1 MNAYIKRVRKKN
13 LISEASVCSSKVHS
27 RKSVLIAASVAS
39 MIDQFNMPN
48 IELLMGLGFDVD
60 VAANFINGSTCTDK
74 KIRELIERL
83 DKLGADCYQIDFS
96 REVTNFRAIITAFR
110 QLDDLMSGKSVPIN
124 GTGHHRA
131 GCDRKYAF
139 VHLHSPIAGAI
150 GRITA
155 GKYGIKTIYTAHGF
169 HFYHGS
175 PKKNWLIFYPAEWG
189 LGWITD
195 VLITI
200 NREDYRRAKREFHA
214 KKTVYV
220 PGVGIDTEKFSSGLV
235 DSEEKRKELGVSPDA
250 ILILSA
256 GELIPRKNHET
267 VIRALAQIQNAD
279 VQYYI
284 AGKGVLEQTL
294 KTLVQDLNLSD
305 QVHFLGFRTDV
316 SELCQAADLFIF
328 PSQQEKLPL
337 ELMEAVACRTPV
349 VCSNIRGNT
358 GFITDRAYLFD
369 QNCLDDVAGVLKR
382 LLVSRDEIRTAA
394 SAAVKH
400 NRDLLK
406 ACDLKAADKK
416 MKHLS
421 EGLGSPLYK
430 RLNALMI
437 RKNLDEQ
444 YGMDDGDIVLLSVGE
459 LNENKNH
466 KVVIEA
472 LGLMRERSRHLHYF
486 IAGRGKL
493 HHELARLAK
502 KLGVNLHLLGFRS
515 DVPDLLKAAD
525 IFILPSVR
533 EGLNVS
539 LMEAMSSGL
548 PCIAGDIRGNRD
560 LFREHESRYLVN
572 SQNPCEFAKAIEK
585 LERIISNQSYRADYS
600 VIKEIDKR
608 TVDKLMKKIYRNTG
622 NRNSRVRAAEYNGD

>member
-1 MNAYIKRVRKKN
+1 M
-13 LISEASVCSSKVHS
+13 HS

-48 IELLMGLGFDVD
+48 IELLMSLGFHVD

-74 KIRELIERL
+74 KIRELIEQL

-96 REVTNFRAIITAFR
+96 REVTNFRAIIKAFR
-110 QLDDLMSGKSVPIN
+110 QLDDLMSGKAAPIN
-124 GTGHHRA
+124 GARHHRMES
-131 GCDRKYAF
+131 GQKYAF
-139 VHLHSPIAGAI
+139 VHLHSPIGGAI

-155 GKYGIKTIYTAHGF
+155 RKYGIKTIYTAHGF
-169 HFYHGS
+169 HFYNGS
-175 PKKNWLIFYPAEWG
+175 PKRNWLIFYPAEWM
-189 LGWITD
+189 LSWITD

-200 NREDYRRAKREFHA
+200 NREDHRRAKREFHA

-250 ILILSA
+250 ILVLSV
-256 GELIPRKNHET
+256 GELIPRKNHAT
-267 VIRALAQIQNAD
+267 VIRAIAQIHNAD

-284 AGKGVLEQTL
+284 AGKGFLDQTL
-294 KTLVQDLNLSD
+294 KTLVRELNLSD

-316 SELCQAADLFIF
+316 SELCQAADLFVF
-328 PSQQEKLPL
+328 PSHQEELPL
-337 ELMEAVACRTPV
+337 ELMEAIACKTAV
-349 VCSNIRGNT
+349 VCSDISGNT
-358 GFITDRAYLFD
+358 GFVADRAYLFD
-369 QNCLDDVAGVLKR
+369 QNRDDDIARVLKR
-382 LLVSRDEIRTAA
+382 LLVSREWIRTAA

-400 NRDLLK
+400 NEDLLK

-421 EGLGSPLYK
+421 EGQNSSLYK
-430 RLNALMI
+430 RLNALII
-437 RKNLDEQ
+437 RKKLDKQ
-444 YGMDDGDIVLLSVGE
+444 YGVDDGDIVLLSVGE

-472 LGLMRERSRHLHYF
+472 LGLMGERSRHFHYF

-493 HHELARLAK
+493 HIELARLAK
-502 KLGVNLHLLGFRS
+502 ELDVNLHLLGFRN

-548 PCIAGDIRGNRD
+548 PCIVSDIRGNRD
-560 LFREHESRYLVN
+560 LFREKESGCMVHSRN
-572 SQNPCEFAKAIEK
+572 AHEFAKAIEK
-585 LERIISNQSYRADYS
+585 LEHIIFNQSYRADYS
-600 VIKEIDKR
+600 VIKEIDKH

-622 NRNSRVRAAEYNGD
+622 KR